1 MRQFFYKYRKF
12 LLLFAAVSG
21 VILLLFY
28 RALKPKPALPIFQP
42 AGVNAELVDN
52 SIQYVKKFHRIADF
66 ELQNQN
72 GENITHKKFDGKIY
86 IADFIFTTCPSICP
100 IMTTNMG
107 EIQQQVL
114 QKSHVQ
120 LVSFSVTP
128 QIDSVPQLKKY
139 ALEKGVV
146 DTKWDLLTGPKK
158 TIYDLARKSYL
169 VAKIEPNGDPYA
181 LIHTENFVLVDPLR
195 RIRGYYDGT
204 NSEAMQQLLEDLQ
217 ILEAE
222 FFEESEAF

>member
-1 MRQFFYKYRKF
+1 
-12 LLLFAAVSG
+12 
-21 VILLLFY
+21 
-28 RALKPKPALPIFQP
+28 
-42 AGVNAELVDN
+42 
-52 SIQYVKKFHRIADF
+52 
-66 ELQNQN
+66 
-72 GENITHKKFDGKIY
+72 
-86 IADFIFTTCPSICP
+86 
-100 IMTTNMG
+100 
-107 EIQQQVL
+107 
-114 QKSHVQ
+114 
-120 LVSFSVTP
+120 
-128 QIDSVPQLKKY
+128 
-139 ALEKGVV
+139 V

-169 VAKIEPNGDPYA
+169 VAKIEPNEDPYA

>member
-12 LLLFAAVSG
+12 LLLFATVSG

-28 RALKPKPALPIFQP
+28 RALKPTRALPIFQP
-42 AGVNAELVDN
+42 AAVNAELVDN

-100 IMTTNMG
+100 IMTSNMS
-107 EIQQQVL
+107 EVQAAVL
-114 QKSHVQ
+114 QKDYVH

-128 QIDSVPQLKKY
+128 EIDSVPQLKKY
-139 ALEKGVV
+139 AVEKGVL

-169 VAKIEPNGDPYA
+169 VAKIEPNEDPYA